1 MARDISV
8 MMDLPLDDGTG
19 EVVEVAEKE
28 KVESEKAANEEIED
42 AVEIVDEINSPK
54 DVEVPEEVPVKE
66 LTEKLILRE
75 SLDTG
80 DYFNFTHDLFK
91 AVEKV
96 CRDWAK
102 VSDIDGDDILA
113 ALDEVAIRVTDVV
126 DEFLEEGL
134 KPKKPEKVE
143 EDFKVIRPLDSFEP
157 WSGAIQTWS
166 LIKDAN
172 KLDELD
178 SLLEEVYPEGLDET
192 ELNDLLWFEPEW
204 ILESLGISD
213 EDMYSNED

>member
-28 KVESEKAANEEIED
+28 KVESEKAANEEIDD

-54 DVEVPEEVPVKE
+54 GVEVPEEVPVKE